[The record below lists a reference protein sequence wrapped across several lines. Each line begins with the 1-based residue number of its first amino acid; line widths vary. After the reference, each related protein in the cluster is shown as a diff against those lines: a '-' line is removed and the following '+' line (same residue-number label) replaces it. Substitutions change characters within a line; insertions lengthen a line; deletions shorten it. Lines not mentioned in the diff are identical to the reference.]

1 MRVRVVGFPVYGIR
15 YSDTGR
21 VCSIPVWLAVYS
33 HAAYSCTVNRY
44 QYCAAYCIPVR
55 GWMEPERVVADCGR
69 ELRTHISCD
78 YSVAKG
84 AYESNPDH
92 AGYPQARPRSN
103 AAFQGMWGRL
113 CWLDGSQLVFADV
126 LDTTI

>member
-1 MRVRVVGFPVYGIR
+1 MVSQCGCARKQQQLLP
-15 YSDTGR
+15 
-21 VCSIPVWLAVYS
+21 
-33 HAAYSCTVNRY
+33 AAPTTYTVD
-44 QYCAAYCIPVR
+44 
-55 GWMEPERVVADCGR
+55 GWSPERVVADCGR

-113 CWLDGSQLVFADV
+113 CWLDGSQLLFADV